1 MTPQRH
7 QGFLIIADG
16 VTAKCESHDP
26 DNSVRCDVE
35 DLPCPLFSTSQSPW
49 SRGGICRWFDNHCHL
64 NISLLSSPALG
75 FYCFLSG
82 SFNTSMVLHHT
93 VKLRFIIKIYVRL
106 TLVLEYSC
114 LYTYLIRVAWRVRF
128 RDFQSCV
135 RGHSNGT

>member
-7 QGFLIIADG
+7 QGFLIIADS

-26 DNSVRCDVE
+26 DNSVQCDVE

-75 FYCFLSG
+75 FTAFYQGHSILPWCKAKVYNQDLCPYISSG
-82 SFNTSMVLHHT
+82 VQLALHLFNTCGVPGEVQEFSVT
-93 VKLRFIIKIYVRL
+93 CPWSFKQ
-106 TLVLEYSC
+106 
-114 LYTYLIRVAWRVRF
+114 YLI
-128 RDFQSCV
+128 
-135 RGHSNGT
+135 H